1 MLEILYRRLI
11 QQLEFGDSATNT
23 LRVLF
28 ISRKMD
34 DMNFMINMI
43 MR

>member
-28 ISRKMD
+28 VSLI
-34 DMNFMINMI
+34 MN
-43 MR
+43 

>member
-1 MLEILYRRLI
+1 M
-11 QQLEFGDSATNT
+11 QQLDFGDSATNT